1 MHFLD
6 QAKIFLKSG
15 GGGPGAVS
23 FRREKYIEY
32 GGPDG
37 GNGGKGGDIVFEA
50 VPGLNTLIDFR
61 YSQHF
66 KASRGG
72 HGMGRDR
79 TGKGADDLVVKVP
92 VGTQVLSE
100 DKEEILADF
109 TQVGQRITLL
119 EGGMGGRGNAS
130 YKTSTNRA
138 PRQHQPGEP
147 GEEMWVWLRL
157 KLLAD
162 VGLVGL
168 PNAGKSTF
176 INQVTNTRAKV
187 GDYAFTTLVPKLG
200 VVRHKGRD
208 FVLADIPGLIEGAA
222 EGAGIGDRFLGH
234 IERCRVLIHLIDIA
248 GDDPVEAMR
257 TVEGELEAYGE
268 GLEDKP
274 RIVALNKLDLADSEL
289 GDAFGDELKAAGADA
304 VYPVSG
310 VTGQGVEALLDA
322 VLGYLPE
329 VTNLENESGS
339 GAEEEGADGSEDGD
353 GEGES
358 SWSPI

>member
-15 GGGPGAVS
+15 AGGPGAVS

-37 GNGGKGGDIVFEA
+37 GNGGRGGDIIFEA
-50 VPGLNTLIDFR
+50 VAGLNTLIDFR
-61 YSQHF
+61 YAQHF

-109 TQVGQRITLL
+109 TEVGQRITLL

-168 PNAGKSTF
+168 PNAGNRPSSTRF
-176 INQVTNTRAKV
+176 PTPRQRWATMRSRRSCRSWAWSGTRA
-187 GDYAFTTLVPKLG
+187 ATSCWP
-200 VVRHKGRD
+200 
-208 FVLADIPGLIEGAA
+208 I
-222 EGAGIGDRFLGH
+222 
-234 IERCRVLIHLIDIA
+234 
-248 GDDPVEAMR
+248 
-257 TVEGELEAYGE
+257 
-268 GLEDKP
+268 
-274 RIVALNKLDLADSEL
+274 
-289 GDAFGDELKAAGADA
+289 
-304 VYPVSG
+304 
-310 VTGQGVEALLDA
+310 
-322 VLGYLPE
+322 
-329 VTNLENESGS
+329 
-339 GAEEEGADGSEDGD
+339 
-353 GEGES
+353 
-358 SWSPI
+358 SPA